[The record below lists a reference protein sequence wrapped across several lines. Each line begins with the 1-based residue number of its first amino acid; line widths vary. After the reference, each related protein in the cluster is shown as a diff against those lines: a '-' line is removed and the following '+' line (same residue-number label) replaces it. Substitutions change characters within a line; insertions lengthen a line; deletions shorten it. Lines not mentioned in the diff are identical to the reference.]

1 MYNYTPLIYK
11 GLSGISHGFD
21 SHHPLF
27 FMQFDKIRKFS
38 GEPCNIWVLRY
49 FFMPIYMRIL
59 HNKCAICI
67 LFLSRFCHDFV
78 TKMGLLKSW
87 PSSVF
92 PLLSENRF
100 THCQD
105 GSTLCLFLFVLHGMC
120 VHGFHNIVRFPTT

>member
-11 GLSGISHGFD
+11 DLSGISRGFD

-49 FFMPIYMRIL
+49 FFMPIFMRIL

-67 LFLSRFCHDFV
+67 IFLSRFCHDFV
-78 TKMGLLKSW
+78 TKMGLLNLGPRLYFHFFLKID
-87 PSSVF
+87 
-92 PLLSENRF
+92 LL
-100 THCQD
+100 
-105 GSTLCLFLFVLHGMC
+105 
-120 VHGFHNIVRFPTT
+120 IVRTAARFAFSCSSFMECAYTVFIT